1 MFKKGSLSLSIN
13 AIVVLILAVTMLG
26 LGLLFMQNMMGGAMG
41 QLGDVADTVR
51 DQMIEQIRS
60 SGERLSFS
68 ANDFFIQRSGTQE
81 FYYGILNQEQDQETF
96 HLYFGCDTM
105 MGETD
110 PNLEKINEF
119 VTFDYFPMTTPL
131 DRNAVDV
138 QKVIVRV
145 SPQATTTTYRCAVFV
160 GTGASV
166 VAGVDRTP
174 GDAEENF
181 EDLTD
186 KDNTADI
193 YARRYFFVSVS

>member
-68 ANDFFIQRSGTQE
+68 ANDFFLDRSGSTE
-81 FYYGILNQEQDQETF
+81 FYYGILNQEQEQETF

-105 MGETD
+105 MGETNPD
-110 PNLEKINEF
+110 MAQINQF
-119 VTFDYFPMTTPL
+119 VSFDYFPMTTPL

-145 SPQATTTTYRCAVFV
+145 SPQARTTTYRCAVFV
-160 GTGASV
+160 GTEDSV
-166 VAGVDRTP
+166 VAGVQREASSA
-174 GDAEENF
+174 GNNF
-181 EDLTD
+181 ETLTD
-186 KDNTADI
+186 NLNTAQI